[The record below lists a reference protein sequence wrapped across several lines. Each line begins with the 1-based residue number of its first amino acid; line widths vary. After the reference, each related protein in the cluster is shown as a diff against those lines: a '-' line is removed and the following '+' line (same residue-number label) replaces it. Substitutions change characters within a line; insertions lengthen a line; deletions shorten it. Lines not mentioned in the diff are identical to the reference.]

1 MSYPSFSVG
10 EVLTAADMNAVG
22 LWLVTGKDLSGSA
35 TSVDNCFTSNYRN
48 YRIVYRIATNSASD
62 SEIRFTL
69 RVGGVDAITNYNTGS
84 WLVDGAGTLNYSQ
97 SGTYSRWN
105 VVYSAASNTG
115 SGVVDIIGPAIAANT
130 SFTGN
135 HTNSTGGG
143 NARTINMG
151 GNHLT
156 ATAYDGFTLTSATG
170 TFTGRVQVYGYRD

>member
-1 MSYPSFSVG
+1 MTYPVFSAG
-10 EVLTAADMNAVG
+10 EVLGAADMNAVG
-22 LWLVTGKDLSGSA
+22 LWLVTGKDLSGTA

-48 YRIVYRIATNSASD
+48 YRIVYRIATSSAD
-62 SEIRFTL
+62 PEIRFTL

-97 SGTYSRWN
+97 SGAYSRWN
-105 VVYSAASNTG
+105 VVYAPASNTG

-130 SFTGN
+130 SWTGN

-143 NARTINMG
+143 NARTINMA

-156 ATAYDGFTLTSATG
+156 ATAYDGFTLTASTG
-170 TFTGRVQVYGYRD
+170 TFTGRVQVYGYRN

>member
-1 MSYPSFSVG
+1 MTYPSFNSG
-10 EVLTAADMNAVG
+10 DILNASDMNAVG

-48 YRIVYRIATNSASD
+48 YRIVYRIATSSAD
-62 SEIRFTL
+62 PEIRFTL

-97 SGTYSRWN
+97 SGAYSRWN
-105 VVYSAASNTG
+105 VVYSGTSNSG
-115 SGVVDIIGPAIAANT
+115 NGVVDIIGPAIAANT

-156 ATAYDGFTLTSATG
+156 ATAYDGFTLTASTG
-170 TFTGRVQVYGYRD
+170 TFTGRVQVYGYRN